1 MVVCHTTFWGI
12 TSVTAVYIL
21 IAFADYSTVKF
32 VIEFEDSTR
41 WALLR
46 IINVPNFAATHATH
60 RFIHSIWFRVLLAYD
75 ISSKLCIN
83 YHTFKFAPITRV
95 FMWPNL

>member
-46 IINVPNFAATHATH
+46 IFT
-60 RFIHSIWFRVLLAYD
+60 AYL
-75 ISSKLCIN
+75 SSLHIRECYKN
-83 YHTFKFAPITRV
+83 YLRQAY
-95 FMWPNL
+95 

>member
-46 IINVPNFAATHATH
+46 IFTVPSLHIRECYKNYI
-60 RFIHSIWFRVLLAYD
+60 RL
-75 ISSKLCIN
+75 SSFHLSLG
-83 YHTFKFAPITRV
+83 
-95 FMWPNL
+95 FMWLNL

>member
-21 IAFADYSTVKF
+21 IAFADYATVKF
-32 VIEFEDSTR
+32 VIEFEDSMR

-46 IINVPNFAATHATH
+46 IINVPP
-60 RFIHSIWFRVLLAYD
+60 
-75 ISSKLCIN
+75 
-83 YHTFKFAPITRV
+83 KF
-95 FMWPNL
+95 N